1 MGGAISGWLL
11 RHGPGLKLLNAFN
24 TIQSPAGFELAS
36 IWMTGFAPAI
46 DASGN
51 VFVVTGNGK
60 FKRAGGDYGESVLR
74 LPPTLNRVQDFFTP
88 AAYQSL
94 NNGDLDFG
102 SGGVMPLPAQSGQT
116 APPLAVAMG
125 KDAVLYLLN
134 QSALGGVQANDAGAL
149 QATRLAATGG
159 GVFGGPAYHAGPTA
173 AYVYYQID
181 ADVLRA
187 YSVSAGATPA
197 LTPLAQG
204 TSAAGFGGSLPI
216 VSSNGAAADTGVVW
230 LVRRAHAVQLEAY
243 DAVRLG
249 TPIFAATAGLWPN
262 PDNNAFV
269 TPLQAN
275 GRVYVPAH
283 KSVTVFGLTP

>member
-173 AYVYYQID
+173 AYVYYQNKSYD
-181 ADVLRA
+181 RA
-187 YSVSAGATPA
+187 ERLATPA
-197 LTPLAQG
+197 WSGWCGARMRSSSKPTTRCGSGRRSSRPPRASGPTP
-204 TSAAGFGGSLPI
+204 TTTRS
-216 VSSNGAAADTGVVW
+216 
-230 LVRRAHAVQLEAY
+230 
-243 DAVRLG
+243 
-249 TPIFAATAGLWPN
+249 
-262 PDNNAFV
+262 
-269 TPLQAN
+269 
-275 GRVYVPAH
+275 
-283 KSVTVFGLTP
+283 